1 MPILKCYSKH
11 IFIVKQRLN
20 VSNLKMIFVK
30 LIKHDWEYFFN
41 MYLHIRFCDR
51 LLMQYSNR
59 YFFHTQTLPRD
70 HNFYHS
76 TSCGLISILCS
87 FVIVLVI
94 GVMTAPYWRNY
105 RISMSAPNKLSFIV
119 LVITANPD
127 SAFMKIEETLNIIVN
142 FILDDELFLV

>member
-1 MPILKCYSKH
+1 
-11 IFIVKQRLN
+11 
-20 VSNLKMIFVK
+20 MIGCWCNT
-30 LIKHDWEYFFN
+30 LID
-41 MYLHIRFCDR
+41 I
-51 LLMQYSNR
+51 
-59 YFFHTQTLPRD
+59 FFHTQTLPRD

-127 SAFMKIEETLNIIVN
+127 SAFMKIEETLNIIVILKHN
-142 FILDDELFLV
+142 FILFLVWLYIIKGISRSSITLSFNRSLAREEISKIQYLFNQINHIWIIL

>member
-1 MPILKCYSKH
+1 
-11 IFIVKQRLN
+11 
-20 VSNLKMIFVK
+20 
-30 LIKHDWEYFFN
+30 

-59 YFFHTQTLPRD
+59 YFFHTQTLPSIIPLPVVYSQ
-70 HNFYHS
+70 FYVV
-76 TSCGLISILCS
+76 

-94 GVMTAPYWRNY
+94 GVMTAPYWRSY

-142 FILDDELFLV
+142 FILDDELFLVWLYIKKGISRSSITLSFNRSLAREEISKIQYLLNQINHI